1 MRKLYLQYMGILIT
15 GMAIWI
21 GIYSIV
27 NTPQDSRG
35 YMLASLLLIVGVA
48 SIRKSRELH
57 N

>member
-1 MRKLYLQYMGILIT
+1 MRKVYLQYMGILIT

-27 NTPQDSRG
+27 NSPHDSRG
-35 YMLASLLLIVGVA
+35 YMLSSLLLIVGVA